1 MTSTSKQVYW
11 MNGIT
16 KVVLSFASF
25 LIGGFI
31 YLCYR
36 PTTLRMFEWSRILGL
51 DNSIKNLRRH
61 ASNFSFGDFFI
72 YCLPDGL
79 WVTSYILIVDYIW
92 TGNRKY
98 QKLLCG
104 ILPVIGVV
112 TESLQAVGIL
122 SGTFDVFDI
131 LCYAIPY
138 FIYLTFKSLQK

>member
-16 KVVLSFASF
+16 KVVLSFVSF
-25 LIGGFI
+25 LIGGLI

-36 PTTLRMFEWSRILGL
+36 PTTLKMFEWSRILGL
-51 DNSIKNLRRH
+51 DNNVKNLRRH
-61 ASNFSFGDFFI
+61 ASSFSFGDFVI

-92 TGNRKY
+92 TDNRKY
-98 QKLLCG
+98 QQLFSG
-104 ILPVIGVV
+104 ILPAIGVV

-131 LCYAIPY
+131 LCYAISY